1 MDVPAMLEMPE
12 HIYIQ
17 QFMEYAQGLPPEVQS
32 PVSAM
37 DASAF
42 GSFLGN
48 ASHGYF
54 KKYLVLH
61 SLNTATTEYDLT
73 SKNITPM
80 GGFVQYG
87 VVKNEFLMIKG
98 CVTGPRK
105 RVITLRKSLL
115 AQTSRRAEEK
125 IDLKF
130 IDTSSKFG
138 HGRFQTAEEKAKFMG
153 PLKKDKVAEA
163 EAATA
168 AAQ

>member
-61 SLNTATTEYDLT
+61 SLNTATIYQPDHRFKGEHYVRASLFDTLPRLSHSPSGSSHRSSTHPARHSHVCRHAVSRGAERPFDQRRVH
-73 SKNITPM
+73 IARV
-80 GGFVQYG
+80 VQSSSSARRPH
-87 VVKNEFLMIKG
+87 FLH
-98 CVTGPRK
+98 R
-105 RVITLRKSLL
+105 
-115 AQTSRRAEEK
+115 
-125 IDLKF
+125 
-130 IDTSSKFG
+130 SS
-138 HGRFQTAEEKAKFMG
+138 
-153 PLKKDKVAEA
+153 V
-163 EAATA
+163 
-168 AAQ
+168 